1 VEKDLVSKYL
11 ATGLPVHHIAVV
23 DAALPQVPHT
33 HRHGTQI
40 IASGRIGERQ

>member
-1 VEKDLVSKYL
+1 
-11 ATGLPVHHIAVV
+11 VHHIAVV

-40 IASGRIGERQ
+40 IASGRRIGERQ